1 MAPTIDPQLVFPG
14 DSELAALMRATRW
27 EDTPLGPIAGW
38 PAGLRAAIR
47 IVLTSRFSMWM
58 GWGDD
63 LTFFYN
69 DAYRRDTLGVKHPWA
84 LGSAA
89 REVWSEIW
97 PEIGPRIASVLTGG
111 TATWDEGL
119 MLFLER
125 HGYREET
132 YHTFSYSPLHDDDG
146 QVRGILCV
154 VTEETPRL
162 ISERRVGLLGRLA
175 GDMVGAL
182 TRTDVFAGLE
192 TSLAADA
199 RDLPFTLT
207 YLFDAEGTVARLASQ
222 TGVPADWSGAAA
234 LLDVDGDAPWPLRA
248 VLETARPIE
257 VALDGQAW
265 PSGPWASSPARAF
278 AVPIAQPGQARPGG
292 VFIAGINPHR
302 LFDVAYRE
310 FVTLV
315 VGQLAAVLAN
325 VGAHEAQRQR
335 AESLAELDRA
345 KTAFFSNVSHEFR
358 TPLTLMLGPL
368 EGLLGDPDVTG
379 AARAELATIHRN
391 GLRLLK
397 LVNTLLDFARIEAGR
412 ATAQFVATDLAQLT
426 SDLASVFRA
435 ATDRAGLRLTV
446 ACPPL
451 DVAVRVDRD
460 MWEKIVLNL
469 VSNAFKFTLAGEIT
483 VALARRGDH
492 VELTVRDTGSGI
504 PADELPRVFE
514 RFHRVVGTAGRTH
527 EGTGIGLALVQ
538 ELVRLHGGTIRVA
551 SELGRGTTFTVA
563 IPLGAQDAS
572 AEVDAVADPRP
583 VATAFVEEALRW
595 LPDGAGPGGRSES
608 AALHPG
614 TALRVPLA
622 DAARARLLI
631 ADDNADMRDYLRRL
645 LADRWEVE
653 TAADGFAALAAIRAR
668 RPDLVI
674 SDVMMPRLDGLGLVA
689 ELRADPALRDLP
701 VIMLSARAGEEARIE
716 GLQAGATEYLAKPFA
731 ARELR
736 AQVETQLLRAA
747 MRAAEAH
754 HARRLATVFEQA
766 PLAIALLRGP
776 DHVFEVANPR
786 YRAIV
791 GGRDVV
797 GHSVAAAL
805 PEVVA
810 QGFVA
815 ALDRVYQTNE
825 PFVGSSQ
832 PVKLLRADGTLEQR
846 FFDLMYQ
853 PLVDAE
859 GAVTGIAGVAH
870 DVTALATARH
880 DAETASRAKDEFLAM
895 LGHELRN
902 PLAPITTAL
911 ELMRMRPDVG
921 GARERA
927 VIERQVQ
934 HLVSLVDD
942 LLDISRI
949 TRGKVEL
956 RPEPVE
962 LAGVVSRALEIVSPL
977 LEARQ
982 HVVAIDVPAGLVVHG
997 DPARLAQILSNLLNN
1012 AAKYTPKA
1020 GRITVRAAPDGDHV
1034 VLDVIDTGIGIE
1046 PAMLGRIFEPF
1057 AQEQQSIDRTQG
1069 GLGLGLAIV
1078 DNLVKLHG
1086 GTVRAHSA
1094 GRGHGTALTVR
1105 LPRIDPERDPE
1116 RAAPAPVAPAPN
1128 GEARILV
1135 IDDNVDAALLLAELL
1150 EVGGY
1155 RTLAAHDGPS
1165 ALAAAQAFH
1174 PQLAVVDLGL
1184 PVMDGF
1190 ELARHLRELHTAPTT
1205 KLVALT
1211 GYGQPQDRAKTAAAG
1226 FDAHLVKPVD
1236 IAELRAVIE
1245 RLLPRS
1251 GA

>member
-1 MAPTIDPQLVFPG
+1 RSF
-14 DSELAALMRATRW
+14 
-27 EDTPLGPIAGW
+27 
-38 PAGLRAAIR
+38 
-47 IVLTSRFSMWM
+47 
-58 GWGDD
+58 
-63 LTFFYN
+63 
-69 DAYRRDTLGVKHPWA
+69 
-84 LGSAA
+84 
-89 REVWSEIW
+89 
-97 PEIGPRIASVLTGG
+97 
-111 TATWDEGL
+111 
-119 MLFLER
+119 
-125 HGYREET
+125 
-132 YHTFSYSPLHDDDG
+132 
-146 QVRGILCV
+146 
-154 VTEETPRL
+154 
-162 ISERRVGLLGRLA
+162 
-175 GDMVGAL
+175 
-182 TRTDVFAGLE
+182 
-192 TSLAADA
+192 AADA

-207 YLFDAEGTVARLASQ
+207 YLFDGDGTVARLAAQ
-222 TGVPADWSGAAA
+222 TGVPADWRGAAA
-234 LLDVDGDAPWPLRA
+234 MLDVDGDAPWPLRA

-257 VALDGQAW
+257 VALEGDAW
-265 PSGPWASSPARAF
+265 PSGPWTSAPARAF
-278 AVPIAQPGQARPGG
+278 AVPIAQQGQARPAG

-302 LFDVAYRE
+302 LFDVAYRG

-325 VGAHEAQRQR
+325 VNAYEDQRQR

-345 KTAFFSNVSHEFR
+345 KTVFFSNVSHELR

-368 EGLLGDPDVTG
+368 EGLLADPDLAGGT
-379 AARAELATIHRN
+379 RAELATIHRN

-446 ACPPL
+446 ACPTL

-483 VALARRGDH
+483 VALVRRGDH
-492 VELTVRDTGSGI
+492 VELGVRDTGSGI

-514 RFHRVVGTAGRTH
+514 RFHRVAGTAGRTH
-527 EGTGIGLALVQ
+527 EGTGIGLALVH

-551 SELGRGTTFTVA
+551 SELGRGTTFTVS
-563 IPLGAQDAS
+563 IPLGAGAG
-572 AEVDAVADPRP
+572 ATVEAVAELRP
-583 VATAFVEEALRW
+583 AATAFVEEALRW
-595 LPDGAGPGGRSES
+595 LPDGSQP
-608 AALHPG
+608 
-614 TALRVPLA
+614 ALRVPA
-622 DAARARLLI
+622 AEDARARLLI

-645 LADRWEVE
+645 LADRWQVE
-653 TAADGFAALAAIRAR
+653 TVADGHAALAAIRAR

-689 ELRADPALRDLP
+689 ELRADPALRELP

-736 AQVETQLLRAA
+736 AQIETQLLRAA

-754 HARRLATVFEQA
+754 HARRIATVFEQA
-766 PLAIALLRGP
+766 PIAIAMLRGP
-776 DHVFEVANPR
+776 DHVFEVANPS

-791 GGRDVV
+791 GGRDVI
-797 GHSVAAAL
+797 GQTVAAAL
-805 PEVVA
+805 PEIVA
-810 QGFVA
+810 QGFIDV
-815 ALDRVYQTNE
+815 LDRVYQTNVA
-825 PFVGSSQ
+825 FVGSSY
-832 PVKLLRADGTLEQR
+832 PARLRRPPPDGVLEDR
-846 FFDLMYQ
+846 FFDLIYQ

-859 GAVTGIAGVAH
+859 GAVTGIAVVAH
-870 DVTALATARH
+870 DVTALATARRA
-880 DAETASRAKDEFLAM
+880 AETANRAKDEFLAM

-911 ELMRMRPDVG
+911 ELMRMRPEVG
-921 GARERA
+921 AARERA

-962 LAGVVSRALEIVSPL
+962 LAGVVARALEVVSPL

-997 DPARLAQILSNLLNN
+997 DPARLAQVLSNLVNN

-1020 GRITVRAAPDGDHV
+1020 GHIAVRAARDGDHV
-1034 VLDVIDTGIGIE
+1034 ALAVVDTGIGIE

-1057 AQEQQSIDRTQG
+1057 TQDPQSIERSQG

-1086 GTVRAHSA
+1086 GTVTAHSA
-1094 GRGHGTALTVR
+1094 GRGHGSELTVR
-1105 LPRIDPERDPE
+1105 LPLIDPPVV
-1116 RAAPAPVAPAPN
+1116 AAAPVATPDAAA
-1128 GEARILV
+1128 GEARILI
-1135 IDDNVDAALLLAELL
+1135 IDDNVDAALLLAEVLAA
-1150 EVGGY
+1150 GGY
-1155 RTLAAHDGPS
+1155 HTLAVHDGPS
-1165 ALAAAQAFH
+1165 ALHAAEAFH

-1190 ELARHLRELHTAPTT
+1190 ELARHLRERPD
-1205 KLVALT
+1205 
-1211 GYGQPQDRAKTAAAG
+1211 P
-1226 FDAHLVKPVD
+1226 
-1236 IAELRAVIE
+1236 
-1245 RLLPRS
+1245 
-1251 GA
+1251 